1 MATIP
6 PPAGPDTSPVEAPAE
21 PTVPPAETG
30 PMPGDLDMPS
40 PAD

>member
-6 PPAGPDTSPVEAPAE
+6 MPSQPDTSPVDSPE

-30 PMPGDLDMPS
+30 PMPGDVDMPA